1 MAKKIKASSCP
12 DASGGLGSIE
22 KLKQVQLD
30 EKFNNENM
38 KLWDKGISID
48 RQIEKFTVGNDRELD
63 MYLAEYDL
71 QASEAHA
78 KMLGKVGILKQEEV
92 AAILK
97 ELEVLKDQLEKGEF
111 EIEEDFEDVHSKIE
125 YELTRKLGDTGKKI
139 HTARSRNDQVLVAQQ
154 LYFKNN
160 LKQISGKTTT
170 LIEVLLDLAE
180 RHKEKVLPGYTHLQ
194 VAMPSSF
201 GLWFSAYAELMIDD
215 LYLLEAGLRIVD
227 QNPLGSAA
235 GYGSS
240 FPIDREFTTAEL
252 GFATQKYNVV
262 AAQMSRGK
270 CERTVTS
277 NISSLANTLSR
288 FAMDICLY
296 MSQNFDFIS
305 FPDELTTGSSIMP
318 HKKNPDVFELVRG
331 KCNKLQAIANEMI
344 LITNNL
350 PSGYHRD
357 FQLIKENSIYAVEN
371 IKEILDVFTHAIAQ
385 IKVNEVDLNDEKYQ
399 YLFTVDSINE
409 LVMNGSSFR
418 DAYKIIGEQVQSSSY
433 KAAKG
438 MEHTHTGS
446 KDNLSLNMIRAKLQ
460 QL

>member
-1 MAKKIKASSCP
+1 
-12 DASGGLGSIE
+12 
-22 KLKQVQLD
+22 
-30 EKFNNENM
+30 M

-48 RQIEKFTVGNDRELD
+48 KQIEKFTVGNDRELD
-63 MYLAEYDL
+63 MHLAKYDI
-71 QASEAHA
+71 QASTAHA
-78 KMLGKVGILKQEEV
+78 KMLGKVGILDAQEV
-92 AAILK
+92 DLLVS
-97 ELEVLKDQLEKGEF
+97 ELELLNQQLEKGEF
-111 EIEEDFEDVHSKIE
+111 KIEKDFEDVHSKIE
-125 YELTRKLGDTGKKI
+125 YELTSKLGDTGKKI

-154 LYFKNN
+154 LYFKEN
-160 LKQISGKTTT
+160 LLEISGKTRN
-170 LIEVLLDLAE
+170 LIDVLLNLAE
-180 RHKEKVLPGYTHLQ
+180 EHKEKLLPGYTHLQ

-201 GLWFSAYAELMIDD
+201 GLWFSAYAELLIDD
-215 LYLLEAGLRIVD
+215 LYLLDAGLKIVD

-240 FPIDREFTTAEL
+240 FPIDREFTTREL

-296 MSQNFDFIS
+296 MSQNFDFIT

-357 FQLIKENSIYAVEN
+357 FQLIKENSIYAVET
-371 IKEILDVFTHAIAQ
+371 IKEILDVFTYSVSKIVVKN
-385 IKVNEVDLNDEKYQ
+385 IDIRDEKYK

-409 LVMNGSSFR
+409 LVIGGKSFR
-418 DAYKIIGEQVQSSSY
+418 DAYQIIGEQVQNDTY
-433 KAAKG
+433 EATEG
-438 MEHTHTGS
+438 MQHTHSGS
-446 KDNLSLNMIRAKLQ
+446 KDNLSLNMIRTKLQ